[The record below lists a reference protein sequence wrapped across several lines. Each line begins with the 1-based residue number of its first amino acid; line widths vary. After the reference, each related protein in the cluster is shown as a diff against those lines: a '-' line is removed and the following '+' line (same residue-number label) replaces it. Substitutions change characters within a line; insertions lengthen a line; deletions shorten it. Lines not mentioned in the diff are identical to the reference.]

1 MEICIQNWEFHIQW
15 DYSFVLPKQM
25 FKLMDKKKV
34 IILRLI
40 MIYVLPS
47 LPPEGGVL
55 TDILP
60 GAITWNKIIMQVS
73 R

>member
-1 MEICIQNWEFHIQW
+1 
-15 DYSFVLPKQM
+15 M
-25 FKLMDKKKV
+25 FKLVDKKKV

-40 MIYVLPS
+40 MTYVLPS

-60 GAITWNKIIMQVS
+60 GAITWNKIIMQIS